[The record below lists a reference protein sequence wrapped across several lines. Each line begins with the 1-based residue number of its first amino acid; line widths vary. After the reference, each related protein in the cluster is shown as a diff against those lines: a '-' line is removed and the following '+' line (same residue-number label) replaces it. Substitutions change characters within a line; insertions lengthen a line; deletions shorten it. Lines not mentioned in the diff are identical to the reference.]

1 MRPPFRGRCRPPGGV
16 IGYPLDR
23 LREEVAYLAYHFGW
37 PLEQILALEHPER
50 QEWVAQIAAI
60 NERLNQAVEG

>member
-1 MRPPFRGRCRPPGGV
+1 M